1 MPNTDS
7 AAGYCSLKIHK
18 TSVRVHVF
26 ILHTYIVFCFVFL
39 QRNTLSYP
47 FFQKFSFPGKVFL
60 RSVCEA
66 VSKQGGCVAQLQG
79 AAFTV
84 SSI

>member
-26 ILHTYIVFCFVFL
+26 ILHTCIVFFTKKHTFP
-39 QRNTLSYP
+39 P
-47 FFQKFSFPGKVFL
+47 FSQKFPFPGKVFL
-60 RSVCEA
+60 TSVCEA
-66 VSKQGGCVAQLQG
+66 VSKQGGWVAQLQG

-84 SSI
+84 SSV